1 MRKTSGGAHGD
12 SAGACSSGRLGWV
25 VAFAL
30 AVLHVCRSPAASGVS
45 RPLTGTS
52 RQRNTDGAFVLMVDL
67 KFKTSDAAKELLKE
81 WTKVADWCR
90 RNEHTSLYHYE
101 ISQSDKDELRY
112 GIVERYRSKDDYFQ
126 HKTSAAFTQ
135 FRPKMQALQDAGQ
148 LQVTGSSYFELG
160 HGFVPSH
167 AAKP

>member
-1 MRKTSGGAHGD
+1 MRKTNGGGHGE
-12 SAGACSSGRLGWV
+12 SASVSASGRLGWF
-25 VAFAL
+25 VALSL
-30 AVLHVCRSPAASGVS
+30 AVLHVIRSPTAGVS

-52 RQRNTDGAFVLMVDL
+52 RQKNTDGAFVLMVDL

-90 RNEHTSLYHYE
+90 RNEPELYHYE

-135 FRPKMQALQDAGQ
+135 FRPKMQALQDAG
-148 LQVTGSSYFELG
+148 LLEVTGSSYFELG

-167 AAKP
+167 AREA